1 MIDRLST
8 AAKVS
13 RYHLLLRTARRLFC
27 RTSQLPDL
35 CNNQTGLV
43 LQELRTQNIGALL
56 QISAATATSRS
67 SRKIA
72 PVCCCY
78 SRPAWTRVV
87 ISLPNCIHICTGI
100 PTVVIHSVRRVLA
113 AAAPAGTAMHLES
126 HDIWQSLQPAKNF
139 PSQLQ
144 LIDEVGCKMKKL
156 QKHTV
161 YWTKKS
167 ILKSFPRLD
176 NCCCIAAQEKKAKMG
191 LITRPHA
198 FTQAKF
204 FSQCS
209 QLWSAESSSIP
220 PSFTTTK
227 NQSNWQSPDDD
238 NSSSSA
244 CMIFTSHSRI
254 KLQTRFFLL
263 STNNQKDL
271 NLTKKPPK
279 STQKKIIL

>member
-13 RYHLLLRTARRLFC
+13 RYHLLLQTARRLFC

-43 LQELRTQNIGALL
+43 PQELRAQNIGALL

-78 SRPAWTRVV
+78 SRPAWTWVL

-100 PTVVIHSVRRVLA
+100 PTVVIHRVRRVLA
-113 AAAPAGTAMHLES
+113 AAAPADTAMHLES

-204 FSQCS
+204 FSQYS

-220 PSFTTTK
+220 SSFTTTN
-227 NQSNWQSPDDD
+227 NQSNWQSQTTTTATAPHAWSSQVTQESNSKPD
-238 NSSSSA
+238 S
-244 CMIFTSHSRI
+244 
-254 KLQTRFFLL
+254 FF
-263 STNNQKDL
+263 SPPTTN
-271 NLTKKPPK
+271 
-279 STQKKIIL
+279 